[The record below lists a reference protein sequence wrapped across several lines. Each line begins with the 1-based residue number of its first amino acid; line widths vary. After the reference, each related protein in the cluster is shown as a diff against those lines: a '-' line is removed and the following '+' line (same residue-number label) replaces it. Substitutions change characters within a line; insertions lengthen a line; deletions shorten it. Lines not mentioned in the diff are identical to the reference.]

1 MWQLSS
7 MRLRIY
13 SLFQKYRAR
22 SATWGQGSK
31 VAEWAPGNGFPA
43 CARARC
49 PPPPQNPG
57 SSASAH
63 LTHWRRQRSEEKRT
77 LGLESNAQG

>member
-22 SATWGQGSK
+22 SATWDSK
-31 VAEWAPGNGFPA
+31 GAEWAPGSGVPA
-43 CARARC
+43 GARPGARLY
-49 PPPPQNPG
+49 PPNPG
-57 SSASAH
+57 CPTLHTPNPQGSSDP
-63 LTHWRRQRSEEKRT
+63 LEKT
-77 LGLESNAQG
+77 V